1 MIITPGRQHICL
13 MCFVCQPLICTRYME
28 ENIHTY
34 YYLLHHGNII
44 MGASNPLVLIIKNNQ
59 IILILPN
66 MNDVYILH
74 AF

>member
-1 MIITPGRQHICL
+1 
-13 MCFVCQPLICTRYME
+13 ME

-34 YYLLHHGNII
+34 YYLLNHENII
-44 MGASNPLVLIIKNNQ
+44 MGVSNPLVLIIKNTR

-66 MNDVYILH
+66 MDDVYILH

>member
-1 MIITPGRQHICL
+1 
-13 MCFVCQPLICTRYME
+13 ME

-34 YYLLHHGNII
+34 YYVLNHENII
-44 MGASNPLVLIIKNNQ
+44 MGASNPLVLIIKNTQ

-66 MNDVYILH
+66 MDDVYILH